1 MGWKPLGKA
10 DASGLRGG
18 QEAVRREV
26 VATDEVGEGFPGGGG
41 DSGARQAGPWGMVRT
56 LPSVPVGEITKGST
70 GCREQTERV
79 QGQFLGGGCCSDT
92 GQQGWI

>member
-18 QEAVRREV
+18 QEAVRREA

-41 DSGARQAGPWGMVRT
+41 IQVPGRPGLGAW
-56 LPSVPVGEITKGST
+56 
-70 GCREQTERV
+70 
-79 QGQFLGGGCCSDT
+79 
-92 GQQGWI
+92 